1 MESELK
7 NLNISRKKTCD
18 IRVSCQL
25 WSLLTSIHIHFNL
38 LCLISI
44 PFSSQ
49 RLDPSPDTLNFARS
63 HLKLYLVEDKPLALD
78 IASVRHARIP
88 GRCKPWILPPE
99 HLSKLFCK
107 SSFYLSPQNW
117 YFRYNLYRETWPQ
130 HTAHWA
136 LELENFTMIGEGP
149 YSGHSQDRTL
159 HSRAPTFFY
168 PYLQ

>member
-49 RLDPSPDTLNFARS
+49 RLDPPPDTLNFARS

-107 SSFYLSPQNW
+107 SSFYPPPQNW

-136 LELENFTMIGEGP
+136 LELSTDGKFHNAREGP
-149 YSGHSQDRTL
+149 YSVLRPSLCWRHF
-159 HSRAPTFFY
+159 HN
-168 PYLQ
+168 

>member
-1 MESELK
+1 MITVKKVFHKQSLWINMESELK

-78 IASVRHARIP
+78 IASVRHSRIP

-107 SSFYLSPQNW
+107 SSFYPPPQNW
-117 YFRYNLYRETWPQ
+117 YFRYNLYWETWP
-130 HTAHWA
+130 HTARCTTDVK
-136 LELENFTMIGEGP
+136 E
-149 YSGHSQDRTL
+149 TL
-159 HSRAPTFFY
+159 RNSRR
-168 PYLQ
+168 LVD